1 MYPTGPV
8 IINVRISSL
17 PFVTLT
23 WTSEDSLVA
32 AGHDCQPIL
41 FSGSATSGW
50 AAVGSL
56 DDATAP
62 RSAGGG
68 GGGGTKGGA
77 AAAPVGRLSSAAF
90 NTFRNADSRGIGS
103 GPGGSPIAGGAGG
116 SGGVVGPGGE
126 TELMTVHQNTITS
139 LRSYETKNG
148 VVTKVSSSGVDGKLV
163 VWDAT
168 SVGGNGTSLISKAG
182 GAHLRY

>member
-1 MYPTGPV
+1 MAVDVETCVMDRG
-8 IINVRISSL
+8 R
-17 PFVTLT
+17 T
-23 WTSEDSLVA
+23 A
-32 AGHDCQPIL
+32 ARVDRAGGD
-41 FSGSATSGW
+41 
-50 AAVGSL
+50 VGR
-56 DDATAP
+56 AP
-62 RSAGGG
+62 R
-68 GGGGTKGGA
+68 
-77 AAAPVGRLSSAAF
+77 
-90 NTFRNADSRGIGS
+90 
-103 GPGGSPIAGGAGG
+103 AGG